1 VAKADPENT
10 RSVSPFQLPLA
21 EAADVHMS
29 KLMALAIDQ
38 WRVSADPRKHLNNL
52 ETSLRTIAKDLKLT
66 DPKLQAQIV
75 RNKLT
80 QRIEGLRSSIA
91 RNWRYG
97 RFVDQGSISPR
108 DLTLGC
114 ATSLGTQTKGEN

>member
-29 KLMALAIDQ
+29 MALAIDQ
-38 WRVSADPRKHLNNL
+38 WRVSADPKKHLNNL

-97 RFVDQGSISPR
+97 RFVES
-108 DLTLGC
+108 
-114 ATSLGTQTKGEN
+114 GEHQSKRSDTWLCYVIRHTNNR